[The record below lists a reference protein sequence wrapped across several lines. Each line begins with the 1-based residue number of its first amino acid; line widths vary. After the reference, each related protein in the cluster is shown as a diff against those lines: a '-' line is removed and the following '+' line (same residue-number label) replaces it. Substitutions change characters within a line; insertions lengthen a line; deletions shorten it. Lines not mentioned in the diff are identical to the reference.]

1 MADAAVREDDP
12 VLPTAGVR
20 HPARGHWRLAD
31 RPRRGDDRRSRHPD
45 RRHAVLS
52 HIGLAFLG
60 ILLVV
65 LFNRFLRGFASQIGP
80 LLALATGLVVA
91 MPMGLVHLD
100 GVTSAS

>member
-1 MADAAVREDDP
+1 M
-12 VLPTAGVR
+12 
-20 HPARGHWRLAD
+20 
-31 RPRRGDDRRSRHPD
+31 
-45 RRHAVLS
+45 LS

-65 LFNRFLRGFASQIGP
+65 LFNRFLRGFAGQIGP

>member
-1 MADAAVREDDP
+1 M
-12 VLPTAGVR
+12 
-20 HPARGHWRLAD
+20 
-31 RPRRGDDRRSRHPD
+31 
-45 RRHAVLS
+45 LS

-65 LFNRFLRGFASQIGP
+65 LFNRFLRGFAGQIGP

-91 MPMGLVHLD
+91 MPMGLMHLN